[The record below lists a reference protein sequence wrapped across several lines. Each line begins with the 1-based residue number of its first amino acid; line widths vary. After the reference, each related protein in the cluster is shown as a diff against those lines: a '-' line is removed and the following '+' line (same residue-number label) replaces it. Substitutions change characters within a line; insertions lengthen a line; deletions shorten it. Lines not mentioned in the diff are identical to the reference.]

1 MAKPVRGSVTTGLAV
16 PDQPGFDSS
25 GQRRMPSI
33 SNKMRDFCRAADI
46 VVAETAPNRMLAVII
61 AGTQ

>member
-1 MAKPVRGSVTTGLAV
+1 
-16 PDQPGFDSS
+16 
-25 GQRRMPSI
+25 MPSI